1 MSLHVLSECA
11 VFSCVQ
17 IMLVVWLSLLTL
29 GHFKLG
35 TDVDT
40 CNTLR
45 QISPMHSYQPGQ
57 SLLCL
62 FNLSTQYSTGAWL
75 YLLLLAPETKLPLPS
90 DLSTQYSTGAWLYLL
105 LLAPETK
112 LPPSD

>member
-40 CNTLR
+40 RNTLR

-57 SLLCL
+57 SSLP
-62 FNLSTQYSTGAWL
+62 FN
-75 YLLLLAPETKLPLPS
+75 
-90 DLSTQYSTGAWLYLL
+90 LSTQYSTGAWLYLL